1 MLEDDP
7 VNVYILLQLYTLEAA
22 MRTNIDIDD
31 KLLKKAMQATG
42 FKTKK
47 AVVEEALEQ
56 LVREREGRAALQRLW
71 GIGWEG
77 DLDEMR
83 RDFMPVPD

>member
-1 MLEDDP
+1 
-7 VNVYILLQLYTLEAA
+7 

-31 KLLKKAMQATG
+31 KLLKRAMKATG
-42 FKTKK
+42 LKTKK
-47 AVVEEALEQ
+47 AIVQEALEQ
-56 LVREREGRAALQRLW
+56 LVRERDGRAALQRLW

-83 RDFMPVPD
+83 KNFMPAPDQ

>member
-1 MLEDDP
+1 M
-7 VNVYILLQLYTLEAA
+7 

-31 KLLKKAMQATG
+31 ELLRRAMNATG
-42 FKTKK
+42 LKTKK
-47 AVVEEALEQ
+47 AVVEEALGQ
-56 LVREREGRAALQRLW
+56 LVREQEGRAALQRLW

-83 RDFMPVPD
+83 RNFMPSPDQ